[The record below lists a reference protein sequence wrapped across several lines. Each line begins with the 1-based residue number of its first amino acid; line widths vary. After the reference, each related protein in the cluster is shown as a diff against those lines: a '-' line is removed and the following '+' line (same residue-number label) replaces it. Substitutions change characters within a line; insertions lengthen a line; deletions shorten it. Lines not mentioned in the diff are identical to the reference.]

1 MKFAAS
7 ILLVVGVAQA
17 NFRSGSVSSFEKF

>member
-7 ILLVVGVAQA
+7 LLAVVGIAEA
-17 NFRSGSVSSFEKF
+17 NFRSGSVSTFEKF

>member
-7 ILLVVGVAQA
+7 LLAVIGVAQA
-17 NFRSGSVSSFEKF
+17 NFRSGSVSSYEKF